1 MQLGDPN
8 GIYRRAL
15 AAFPDQAMVK
25 RYMDK
30 VTKTNLMITCCLFL
44 FILLHIP
51 VAFVLDVEF
60 RPEFF
65 C

>member
-1 MQLGDPN
+1 MLDVITPFVHRWMQLGDPN

-30 VTKTNLMITCCLFL
+30 VR
-44 FILLHIP
+44 LLWFGLLAD
-51 VAFVLDVEF
+51 VSFAFAW
-60 RPEFF
+60 R
-65 C
+65 